1 MKLTKEEALRYH
13 RQMWTDMQKELG
25 NCPSAVDRAL
35 FKEEW
40 CEKHFSGERI
50 SNHCF
55 LCEYT
60 EQNDVSCKCCPIEW
74 TIDEYGNCTCSS
86 VESNYRRMFISDL
99 LALPEREDE
108 KD

>member
-25 NCPSAVDRAL
+25 NYPSAADRVL

-50 SNHCF
+50 FCHCF

-60 EQNDVSCKCCPIEW
+60 GQNNIGCECCPIIWDRNDIKASCEGRDFGKGRCW
-74 TIDEYGNCTCSS
+74 RS
-86 VESNYRRMFISDL
+86 MPISEL
-99 LALPEREDE
+99 LALPER
-108 KD
+108 